1 MTEAYTVTTD
11 RLTRRFG
18 SFVAVNEVSLQVARG
33 EVFGFLGPNGSGK
46 TTTIRMLCGLLTP
59 SSGNGRVLGLDIAR
73 DQEAIRRQIG
83 YMSQKFSLYSDLT
96 ARENLTFYADVY
108 GLPRTQHATR
118 INALLDLAGLR
129 GQDRTLTVEL
139 PGGWRQRLALA
150 CAIVHRPR
158 VLFLDEPTSGV
169 DPEARREFWDL
180 IYDLAGEGVTVFVT
194 THFMDEAEHCN
205 RIGLMYG
212 GRLVA
217 LDTPLALK
225 RRAFDGAVLEVE
237 GTPQEP
243 ARTTL
248 LAQPGVHSVTPHG
261 ARLHVIVDDAGLRLP
276 YLTAALEKAQV
287 SGIHIEPVDPS
298 LEDVFVAIVDRYLE
312 TQPAPPDESTAPEA
326 RLISFRS
333 PQDI

>member
-1 MTEAYTVTTD
+1 MTEAHTVTTD

-59 SSGNGRVLGLDIAR
+59 SSGSGRVLGLDIAR

-108 GLPRTQHATR
+108 GLPRTQRAAR
-118 INALLDLAGLR
+118 IDALLDLAGLR
-129 GQDRTLTVEL
+129 GHDRTLTAEL

-169 DPEARREFWDL
+169 DPEARRGFWDL

-225 RRAFDGAVLEVE
+225 RTAFDGAVLEVE
-237 GTPQEP
+237 GAPQEP

-248 LAQPGVHSVTPHG
+248 LAQPGVRSVTPHG

-276 YLTAALEKAQV
+276 HLTAALEKAQV

-298 LEDVFVAIVDRYLE
+298 LEDVFVAIVDRYLG
-312 TQPAPPDESTAPEA
+312 TQLALPDESTAP
-326 RLISFRS
+326 
-333 PQDI
+333 

>member
-1 MTEAYTVTTD
+1 MRSISNTDSYAVVTD

-18 SFVAVNEVSLQVARG
+18 SFVAVNEVSFQVSRG

-59 SSGNGRVLGLDIAR
+59 SSGSGRVLGLDIAR
-73 DQEAIRRQIG
+73 DQEAIRQRIG
-83 YMSQKFSLYSDLT
+83 YMSQKFSLYGDLT

-108 GLPRTQHATR
+108 GLPRNVRAAR
-118 INALLDLAGLR
+118 IDELLDLSGLR
-129 GQDRTLTVEL
+129 GHDRTLTSEL

-150 CAIVHRPR
+150 CAIVHRPK

-212 GRLVA
+212 GSLVA
-217 LDTPLALK
+217 LDTPGALK
-225 RRAFDGAVLEVE
+225 QTSIDGGVLEVE
-237 GTPQEP
+237 GTPQEL
-243 ARTTL
+243 ARTVALT
-248 LAQPGVHSVTPHG
+248 QPGVRNVAPHG
-261 ARLHVIVDDAGLRLP
+261 ARLHVIVDDARQRLP
-276 YLTAALEKAQV
+276 QLAAALEAAQV
-287 SGIHIEPVDPS
+287 GDVHIEPIDPS
-298 LEDVFVAIVDRYLE
+298 LEDVFVAIVDRHLRNNSQQS
-312 TQPAPPDESTAPEA
+312 TIPDGSTN
-326 RLISFRS
+326 R
-333 PQDI
+333 

>member
-1 MTEAYTVTTD
+1 MSDYAVITD
-11 RLTRRFG
+11 HLTRRFG
-18 SFVAVNEVSLQVARG
+18 SFVAVHEVSLHVSYG

-59 SSGNGRVLGLDIAR
+59 SSGKGRVLGLDIAR
-73 DQEAIRRQIG
+73 DQEAIRRRIG
-83 YMSQKFSLYSDLT
+83 YMSQKFSLYGDLT

-108 GLPRTQHATR
+108 GLPRAERATR
-118 INALLDLAGLR
+118 IDALIDLAGLR
-129 GQDRTLTVEL
+129 GHDRVLTADL

-150 CAIVHRPR
+150 CAIVHRPQ

-217 LDTPLALK
+217 LDAPMALK
-225 RRAFDGAVLEVE
+225 RATFNGAVLEVE
-237 GTPQEP
+237 GTPQER

-248 LAQPGVHSVTPHG
+248 LAQPGVRSVAPHG
-261 ARLHVIVDDAGLRLP
+261 ARLHVIVDDAALRLP
-276 YLTAALEKAQV
+276 HLAAALESAQV
-287 SGIHIEPVDPS
+287 SDVHIEPIDPS
-298 LEDVFVAIVDRYLE
+298 LEDVFVAIVDRYLGK
-312 TQPAPPDESTAPEA
+312 QPDSPDESAT
-326 RLISFRS
+326 R
-333 PQDI
+333 